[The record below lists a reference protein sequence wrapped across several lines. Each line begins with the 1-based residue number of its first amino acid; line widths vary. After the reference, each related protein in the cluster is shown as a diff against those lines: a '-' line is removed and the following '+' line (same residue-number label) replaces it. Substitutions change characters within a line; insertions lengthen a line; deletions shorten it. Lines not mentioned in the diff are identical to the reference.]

1 MRKCIPWGRRI
12 LIALK
17 PTLLLKGLEVLVD
30 ERLNIS
36 WQCALADQKSKHILG
51 SNKSSVI
58 SRGRE
63 ETIPLHHTCVRS
75 QLQYCVQLW
84 GPLHTKD
91 TDPSGFREGHKDDHR
106 PGAPFLQRWAEEGG
120 GVEAGEEKAP
130 ERPHSSLP
138 EPKEKKFFTQR
149 TQAALSSCGCP
160 TPGGV

>member
-63 ETIPLHHTCVRS
+63 ETISLHHTCVRS

-91 TDPSGFREGHKDDHR
+91 TDPSGFREGHKDDYR
-106 PGAPFLQRWAEEGG
+106 PGASPVWEKAERPGT
-120 GVEAGEEKAP
+120 VQLGEEKA
-130 ERPHSSLP
+130 ERGSHNFIYMFINMWSAGVKLM
-138 EPKEKKFFTQR
+138 EGG
-149 TQAALSSCGCP
+149 ALFCDIQQ
-160 TPGGV
+160 